1 MTQPEFSSRE
11 LLRVAGL
18 LVGGRSRRMGQ
29 NKALLTLPDGRILI
43 EHVVDVASNAAQ
55 RVVILG
61 ECEALPRSLSDLP
74 MLPDAKRSGGPLAG
88 LCSLLEHAGDTW
100 ALLLGCDMPYLA
112 ADVIHCLLA
121 QASANVNA
129 VAFWHDE
136 ERETYH
142 ACCALYHPRILAFAR
157 TALMQGKGSL
167 RSLLA
172 RVRVASL
179 KPDPSQSR
187 MLTNVNMPE
196 DHERVCRELGAS
208 RGVEPDR

>member
-1 MTQPEFSSRE
+1 MTQPEFSSKE
-11 LLRVAGL
+11 LLSVAGV

-29 NKALLTLPDGRILI
+29 NKALLALPDGKTLI
-43 EHVVDVASNAAQ
+43 EHVVEVASKAAQ

-74 MLPDAKRSGGPLAG
+74 KLPDAKPGGGPLAG
-88 LCSLLEHAGDTW
+88 LCSLLEYTGDAW

-121 QASANVNA
+121 QASANADA

-136 ERETYH
+136 RRGTYH
-142 ACCALYHPRILAFAR
+142 ACCALYHPRILTHAR
-157 TALMQGKGSL
+157 TELTDGKGSL
-167 RSLLA
+167 QSLLA

-179 KPDPSQSR
+179 KPDPLQTR
-187 MLTNVNMPE
+187 MLTNVNTPE
-196 DHERVCRELGAS
+196 DHERVCREVGAS
-208 RGVEPDR
+208 PGVGPDC